1 MFAETA
7 FADYHLSLPFADKGK
22 QSSVFHFC
30 LQETNGKLSFVCYL
44 YAAVS
49 DEKRENRSPEAGFL
63 VSTES
68 GNRFL
73 FTGSGYLFRIGDLE
87 TVTTFH
93 KTRRKQDLSPLLK
106 TGRKRDKLEKPGRK
120 RGKRPK
126 IPRIAGEQMPGRKH
140 EETGK

>member
-1 MFAETA
+1 MYSWKVA
-7 FADYHLSLPFADKGK
+7 FRFTQSYLWAGWQVFYVSLWTPAY
-22 QSSVFHFC
+22 
-30 LQETNGKLSFVCYL
+30 T
-44 YAAVS
+44 
-49 DEKRENRSPEAGFL
+49 PEAGFL

-68 GNRFL
+68 DNGFL
-73 FTGSGYLFRIGDLE
+73 FTWSGYLFRMGDLE

-93 KTRRKQDLSPLLK
+93 KTRRKQDPSPLFK